1 MSIGI
6 KSETSKTKGR
16 EMTETMVECTQC
28 GSQNS
33 FLAIFPGGLCLT
45 CYGKKID
52 SEPEP
57 TDGEIVAMWRGPG
70 LLS

>member
-1 MSIGI
+1 
-6 KSETSKTKGR
+6 
-16 EMTETMVECTQC
+16 MTENIITCTQC

-33 FLAIFPGGLCLT
+33 FLAIFPSDLCLT

-57 TDGEIVAMWRGPG
+57 TDEEIVAMWRGPG